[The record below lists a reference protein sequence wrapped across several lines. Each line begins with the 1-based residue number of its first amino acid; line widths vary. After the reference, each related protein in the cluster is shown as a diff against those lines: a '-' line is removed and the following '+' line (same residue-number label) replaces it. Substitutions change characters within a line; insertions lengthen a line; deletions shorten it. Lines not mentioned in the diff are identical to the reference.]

1 MEKKSWKTRFSEM
14 SWKTSL
20 ANWPNDPFGL
30 SWPFFFTL
38 IWVQVSFPWTPWLQ
52 RMGVAYFLYLPD
64 FREALQFSCLSPS
77 PSVSFLGADVITG
90 FPCPLSLAK
99 GGGPGKACNLW
110 REGVNCLKS
119 GCRKMGRRN
128 SWERADR
135 ERGLHPLQSQWW
147 AAASWSRV

>member
-20 ANWPNDPFGL
+20 ANWPNGPFGL
-30 SWPFFFTL
+30 NWPFFSPWSEFKSAFLGPHDYSEWGWLTFSTCL
-38 IWVQVSFPWTPWLQ
+38 ISEKLSSLAAW
-52 RMGVAYFLYLPD
+52 ALP
-64 FREALQFSCLSPS
+64 

-110 REGVNCLKS
+110 REGVSCLKS